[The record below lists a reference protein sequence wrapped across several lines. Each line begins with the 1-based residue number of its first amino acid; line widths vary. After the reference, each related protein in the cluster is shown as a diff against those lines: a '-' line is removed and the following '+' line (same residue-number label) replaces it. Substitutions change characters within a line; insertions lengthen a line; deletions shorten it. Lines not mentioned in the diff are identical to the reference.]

1 MRGGEQVESKNF
13 NPHIFLE
20 QGVDVGLKRSASIG
34 RHQDP
39 DQPNPPTLSLQFGR
53 IRNKMSRY
61 FMVLLS
67 FGLVSPLLL
76 VAGEIK
82 CSQRETLLRQVPNVA
97 MQLTECLLE
106 CTGMT
111 YVNKLQLQDN
121 RNIRLKD
128 STEGKE
134 PLDGSL

>member
-1 MRGGEQVESKNF
+1 MESKIF

-20 QGVDVGLKRSASIG
+20 
-34 RHQDP
+34 
-39 DQPNPPTLSLQFGR
+39 SLQFGR

-61 FMVLLS
+61 FMVLVS

-76 VAGEIK
+76 VAGEIQ
-82 CSQRETLLRQVPNVA
+82 CSQPETLLRQVPNVA

>member
-1 MRGGEQVESKNF
+1 MESNIF
-13 NPHIFLE
+13 NPHTFLE
-20 QGVDVGLKRSASIG
+20 QGVDVGLKRRASIG

-53 IRNKMSRY
+53 IGDKMPRY
-61 FMVLLS
+61 FTVLLS
-67 FGLVSPLLL
+67 FGLVSPLLRA
-76 VAGEIK
+76 AGEIK
-82 CSQRETLLRQVPNVA
+82 CSQPETLLRQVPNVPT
-97 MQLTECLLE
+97 QLTECLLE

-121 RNIRLKD
+121 HNIRLKD

-134 PLDGSL
+134 PLDCSF